1 MPGLSPNVSEDESA
15 HIEEEQPLLPPKR
28 EQGVGNK
35 LDLGQYIPLLVIA
48 VFVWVF
54 FTSMF
59 NSGQVQSL
67 SGIHRDT
74 TELQKAVKDLVREV
88 SQLRRVLEK
97 GRGTDCWE

>member
-1 MPGLSPNVSEDESA
+1 
-15 HIEEEQPLLPPKR
+15 
-28 EQGVGNK
+28 
-35 LDLGQYIPLLVIA
+35 
-48 VFVWVF
+48 
-54 FTSMF
+54 MF